1 MSVNISHKKT
11 FNAIQNKNLPGEKQ
25 RRKTSL
31 TLVDDRSILEFMN
44 SAKMKILRSAAF
56 LIRKKGFNHTG
67 IQEILKTAGVPKGSF
82 YYYFKSKEELGI
94 ELIDFYIEFFRAKI
108 EEIKS
113 GKSKSGIIRIKKF
126 IAAFNDIFVS
136 ENYSGGCPL
145 GNLAQEMGDLNEKF
159 RQKVSRA
166 FEEIESF
173 VKACLDDAV
182 AAGEID
188 NSVNTKKTA
197 QLIINSWEGAIMRM
211 KVEKSLAPIKL
222 MEKMIIDR
230 LILKKPAKNK
240 KSKK

>member
-1 MSVNISHKKT
+1 M
-11 FNAIQNKNLPGEKQ
+11 
-25 RRKTSL
+25 

-44 SAKMKILRSAAF
+44 SAKMKILQSAAF

-67 IQEILKTAGVPKGSF
+67 IQEILETAGAPKGSF
-82 YYYFKSKEELGI
+82 YYYFKSKEELGV

-108 EEIKS
+108 EEIMS
-113 GKSKSGIIRIKKF
+113 GKSKPGIKRIKKF
-126 IAAFNDIFVS
+126 IAVFNDIFVS

-159 RQKVSRA
+159 RLKVSMA

-173 VKACLDDAV
+173 VKTCLDDAV